1 MSKNPLERLNQ
12 EVFPFTDKEGITP
25 KIQYEM
31 DTYGFDTRQVWNV
44 DSSMLALLYQHLV
57 VFYEKADEVID
68 LDYHH
73 IDTGDDTQPTLR
85 EVIEEM
91 ISLAHAKLSGQWEEE
106 LEEIDTKYEHDF
118 LDTIKESTYDDG
130 SFTLEDS
137 SPSCTELHDVWLE
150 KIKEVD
156 RKEEESI
163 QRFWFLW
170 TCIRPYCWY

>member
-25 KIQYEM
+25 KIQHEI
-31 DTYGFDTRQVWNV
+31 DAYGFDTRQVWNV

-91 ISLAHAKLSGQWEEE
+91 ISLAHAKLSGKWEEE
-106 LEEIDTKYEHDF
+106 LEEIDEKYEHDF
-118 LDTIKESTYDDG
+118 LDTIKESA
-130 SFTLEDS
+130 
-137 SPSCTELHDVWLE
+137 TELHDIWLE